1 MVPDATVFFAEAAM
15 VADRRHACT
24 KPDADKLYPVLQQLA
39 DLVAAHQ
46 PHLPVDEQHQLLQ
59 RIAELKG
66 VTHGVKTN
74 WPSGDVL
81 GEVRAELKALKASA
95 AELANDLVDAMLR
108 PLAHW
113 VGRRVV
119 EAAQERAATGELE
132 FHDLLVIARR
142 VLRDN
147 DDVRRSLRE
156 QFPHL
161 LLDEF
166 QDTDPIQIELALR
179 IAGGDQP
186 QSGQLL
192 SYDVPPG
199 SLFVVGDP
207 KQSIYR
213 FRRADITRYLETKQ
227 ALGETV
233 KLTTN
238 FRSADTVIS
247 WVNRVF
253 SSMITAIPDQQP
265 DYEPLDSHR
274 GDPDTGAPVTVLGRE
289 IHPKED
295 SADRVRFL
303 EAADVADAIRTAVA
317 EGWTVADP
325 AHASGSRPIGHRD
338 IAILIPAKT
347 SLPALEAAL
356 ENADIPYR
364 TESSSL
370 VYQSSEV
377 RDLLNTV
384 RAVADPT
391 DELSLVAALRSPL
404 FGLGDDDLW
413 TWRSGRG
420 YLRVFATTPE
430 GLAEHPVAEAL
441 AYLRAL
447 QARLRTLTPAEVL
460 AMIIAD
466 RRMLEVA
473 ATQQRTRDSWRRL
486 RFVVDQARAWS
497 EAQHGGLRSY
507 LSWASRQAEDSARVA
522 EAVLPETDV
531 DAVRVMTIHAA
542 KGLEFPMVIVSG
554 LSAQPRRVSGV
565 KLLWPTSRWFRGQAE
580 PAHPDQRLRQRLRPR

>member
-1 MVPDATVFFAEAAM
+1 M
-15 VADRRHACT
+15 
-24 KPDADKLYPVLQQLA
+24 
-39 DLVAAHQ
+39 
-46 PHLPVDEQHQLLQ
+46 
-59 RIAELKG
+59 
-66 VTHGVKTN
+66 
-74 WPSGDVL
+74 
-81 GEVRAELKALKASA
+81 
-95 AELANDLVDAMLR
+95 
-108 PLAHW
+108 
-113 VGRRVV
+113 
-119 EAAQERAATGELE
+119 
-132 FHDLLVIARR
+132 
-142 VLRDN
+142 
-147 DDVRRSLRE
+147 
-156 QFPHL
+156 
-161 LLDEF
+161 
-166 QDTDPIQIELALR
+166 
-179 IAGGDQP
+179 
-186 QSGQLL
+186 
-192 SYDVPPG
+192 
-199 SLFVVGDP
+199 
-207 KQSIYR
+207 
-213 FRRADITRYLETKQ
+213 
-227 ALGETV
+227 
-233 KLTTN
+233 
-238 FRSADTVIS
+238 
-247 WVNRVF
+247 
-253 SSMITAIPDQQP
+253 
-265 DYEPLDSHR
+265 
-274 GDPDTGAPVTVLGRE
+274 
-289 IHPKED
+289 
-295 SADRVRFL
+295 
-303 EAADVADAIRTAVA
+303 
-317 EGWTVADP
+317 
-325 AHASGSRPIGHRD
+325 
-338 IAILIPAKT
+338 
-347 SLPALEAAL
+347 EAAL

-554 LSAQPRRVSGV
+554 LSAQPRRVAGV
-565 KLLWPTSRWFRGQAE
+565 KLLWPASRWFRGQAE